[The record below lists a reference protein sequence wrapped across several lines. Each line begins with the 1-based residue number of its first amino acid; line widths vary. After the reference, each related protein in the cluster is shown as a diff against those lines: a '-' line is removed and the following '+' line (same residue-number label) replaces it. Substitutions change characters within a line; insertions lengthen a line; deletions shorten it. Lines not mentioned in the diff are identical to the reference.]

1 MKKYLNDN
9 DTTNCIRLELRHPAG
24 KNRIWVLVEGDTD
37 QKLFAKLIDGQH
49 VKVEQVHGGVEN
61 LRKAIETLVDET
73 NRVVGIRDSDFLQ
86 LSGKRET
93 IKYLFVTDC
102 HDAEMM
108 IVQCDH
114 SFSSV
119 VAEFSGK
126 RFKDFQLLRNE
137 IIQSLTFLS
146 GIRWKNETANLEL
159 NFKGLG
165 VGCFYDGESKVLQ
178 IEACLEN
185 IHKRSPNKRREV
197 GQEEIIQLLTGVTDY
212 PSLCNGHDF
221 VKAFALHASANS
233 EKGIGHNDVEVA
245 LRVAYRRE
253 DFENTMLFK
262 NLENWQHETGHN
274 LFA

>member
-1 MKKYLNDN
+1 MRKYLDSN
-9 DTTNCIRLELRHPAG
+9 DTTNSIRLELRHPAG

-61 LRKAIETLVDET
+61 LRKAIETLIEET
-73 NRVVGIRDSDFLQ
+73 SQVIGIRDSDFLH
-86 LSGKRET
+86 LDRKSET
-93 IKYLFVTDC
+93 IKFLFVTDH

-119 VAEFSGK
+119 VAEFSGN
-126 RFKDFQLLRNE
+126 RFKDFHLLRDE
-137 IIQSLTFLS
+137 ILQSIAFLA
-146 GIRWKNETANLEL
+146 GIRWKNNSENLEL

-165 VGCFYDGESKVLQ
+165 MGCFYDGASRVLK

-185 IHKRSPNKRREV
+185 IHNRSPNKKREIS
-197 GQEEIIQLLTGVTDY
+197 QEEITQTITGVTDY
-212 PSLCNGHDF
+212 PNLCNGHDF
-221 VKAFALHASANS
+221 VKAFALHASAS
-233 EKGIGHNDVEVA
+233 HAKGVSPTDVEVA
-245 LRVAYRRE
+245 LRVAYSRK
-253 DFENTMLFK
+253 DFESSHLYGKLRTWQQNTG
-262 NLENWQHETGHN
+262 QT